1 MIKVTIDNEHDEDL
15 NVDKA
20 LLVVPSYEED
30 SDSHSILVGE
40 FDDED
45 ILNYICHAASTG
57 LKTILRCDSDD
68 LQELDFSN
76 PKKLTSRMEAFEDI
90 WSQMKLNVFMDVF
103 EEPIKKTIIEC
114 KNPVEVMEALSKAPV
129 MQNIGIK
136 VAKIDVKDL
145 KNKAREVLGVDSTED
160 IEVDVEELMKQIG
173 KEFE

>member
-20 LLVVPSYEED
+20 LIVVPSYEED

-40 FDDED
+40 FDNED
-45 ILNYICHAASTG
+45 ILNYVCHAVSTG
-57 LKTILRCDSDD
+57 LRTVLRCDNED
-68 LQELDFSN
+68 LQKLDFSN
-76 PKKLTSRMEAFEDI
+76 PKNLTSRIAAFEDI
-90 WSQMKLNVFMDVF
+90 WSQIKLNVFMDVF
-103 EEPIKKTIIEC
+103 EEPIKKTIKEC

-145 KNKAREVLGVDSTED
+145 KDKAKEVLGVDSTED

-173 KEFE
+173 KEL

>member
-1 MIKVTIDNEHDEDL
+1 MIKLTIDNEHDENI

-20 LLVVPSYEED
+20 LIVVPSYEED
-30 SDSHSILVGE
+30 SDTHSILVGE

-45 ILNYICHAASTG
+45 ILNYVCYAVSTG
-57 LKTILRCDSDD
+57 LRTVLRCDNED

-103 EEPIKKTIIEC
+103 EEPIKKTIREC

-129 MQNIGIK
+129 MQNVGIK

-145 KNKAREVLGVDSTED
+145 KNKAKEVLGVDSIED
-160 IEVDVEELMKQIG
+160 VEVDIEELMKQIG

>member
-45 ILNYICHAASTG
+45 ILNYVCHAVSTG
-57 LKTILRCDSDD
+57 LRTVLRCDNED
-68 LQELDFSN
+68 LQKLDFSN
-76 PKKLTSRMEAFEDI
+76 PKNLTSRIAAFEDI
-90 WSQMKLNVFMDVF
+90 WSQIKLNVFMDVF
-103 EEPIKKTIIEC
+103 EEPIKKTIKEC

-136 VAKIDVKDL
+136 VAKIDVKEL
-145 KNKAREVLGVDSTED
+145 KDKAKEVLGVDSMEDVEVD
-160 IEVDVEELMKQIG
+160 IEELIKQIG
-173 KEFE
+173 KELE

>member
-1 MIKVTIDNEHDEDL
+1 MIKLTIDNEHDENI

-20 LLVVPSYEED
+20 LIVVPSYEED
-30 SDSHSILVGE
+30 SDTHSILVGE

-45 ILNYICHAASTG
+45 ILNYVCHAVSTG
-57 LKTILRCDSDD
+57 LRTVLRCDNED

-76 PKKLTSRMEAFEDI
+76 PKKLTSRIAAFEDI
-90 WSQMKLNVFMDVF
+90 WSQMKFNVFMDVF
-103 EEPIKKTIIEC
+103 EEPIKKTIKEC

-145 KNKAREVLGVDSTED
+145 KDKAKEVLGVDSTED
-160 IEVDVEELMKQIG
+160 IEVDIEELMKQIG
-173 KEFE
+173 KEL